1 MWVSERGS
9 FESSGVSWELSREV
23 TDLQEPSV
31 KDTNVKLRKNTPR
44 NYVKHLRYVMFS
56 EFPQLVNKKYFFC
69 TFSRMSIYWMLSK
82 AALFPIQS
90 RIYRLEEKVLAHLKR
105 TSSTQVK

>member
-31 KDTNVKLRKNTPR
+31 KDTNVKLRKNTPG
-44 NYVKHLRYVMFS
+44 NYVKHLRYVMFC
-56 EFPQLVNKKYFFC
+56 EFPQLVNKKYFFV
-69 TFSRMSIYWMLSK
+69 
-82 AALFPIQS
+82 LF
-90 RIYRLEEKVLAHLKR
+90 LKLAFNGWRRKCSLI
-105 TSSTQVK
+105 

>member
-31 KDTNVKLRKNTPR
+31 KDTNVKLRNSTPG
-44 NYVKHLRYVMFS
+44 NYVKHLRNVMFS
-56 EFPQLVNKKYFFC
+56 EFPQLVNKKYFFV
-69 TFSRMSIYWMLSK
+69 
-82 AALFPIQS
+82 LF
-90 RIYRLEEKVLAHLKR
+90 LK
-105 TSSTQVK
+105 